1 MATLVM
7 AQKWTIVMVCPIQ
20 CYYKSSLFE
29 MKDFLALKMLMGR
42 LSEMNLEDYVN
53 FALMIITVTNI
64 CKGEL

>member
-1 MATLVM
+1 
-7 AQKWTIVMVCPIQ
+7 
-20 CYYKSSLFE
+20 

-53 FALMIITVTNI
+53 FALMIIAVTNI